1 MGEQLVTIEA
11 IRAAAQRLRG
21 VAQRTPVELSR
32 AASELVGHP
41 TLLKCEHLQR
51 TGSFKI
57 RGAYNLISQLSD
69 AERARGVACASAGNH
84 AQGVAL
90 SAALLGVKSMV
101 FMPTDAP
108 LPKVDGPLASYL
120 FKNSLQH
127 TLLLHCRCSS
137 IELIDNQFSIH
148 NIGCNGTG

>member
-1 MGEQLVTIEA
+1 PLAVPPRQGCVDAPGHGTAESRQRRGARGRSSRRLGSAPMGEQLVTIEA

-69 AERARGVACASAGNH
+69 AERAR
-84 AQGVAL
+84 
-90 SAALLGVKSMV
+90 
-101 FMPTDAP
+101 
-108 LPKVDGPLASYL
+108 
-120 FKNSLQH
+120 
-127 TLLLHCRCSS
+127 
-137 IELIDNQFSIH
+137 
-148 NIGCNGTG
+148 